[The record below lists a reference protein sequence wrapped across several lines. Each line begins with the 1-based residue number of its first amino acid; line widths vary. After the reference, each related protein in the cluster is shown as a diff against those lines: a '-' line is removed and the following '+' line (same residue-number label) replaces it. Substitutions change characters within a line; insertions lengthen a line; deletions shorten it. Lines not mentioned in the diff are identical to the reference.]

1 VIEGFLTAVDHSPVY
16 LTLLVFFAFYPIL
29 TSVVWTSTALTY
41 FFRREYRKPV
51 APQPLRRYPR
61 VTMLLPCHDEEVH
74 IQESLDSCL
83 QQDYPNLE
91 IVVVDDG
98 STDATVERVMPY
110 VRSGSVRLVT
120 KEVNE
125 GKAMAINDAL
135 PAISGEIVLILDAD
149 ARPARN
155 MLRYVM
161 PHFEY
166 PRVAAV
172 TGNPRV
178 ADRSE
183 FLGKLQMLEF
193 TSIVSVLRRAQRI
206 WGRMLTV
213 SGVVTAFRTSALVD
227 VGLFSPDMATE
238 DIDMTWKL
246 QKRFYDVRYEPAAV
260 VEMRV
265 PRTLRNL
272 WRQRRRWAVGL
283 GQVLRR
289 HAGEILTWKRRRMWP
304 VFFEAS
310 LSILWAYTLAALTAF
325 WILSYATGHP
335 PVGAS
340 PIPNWWGMLIATLSL
355 VQLGTGVMLDH
366 RYDKKVLRYLPVA
379 VFYPLVYWVLMSAI
393 TVVSTPRGLFGR
405 GSRGP
410 TLWKIPRE
418 PLAEEPAAGPAVSP
432 ELVQV

>member
-1 VIEGFLTAVDHSPVY
+1 MEAFLTAIDHSPLY
-16 LTLLVFFAFYPIL
+16 LVLLVFFAFYPIV
-29 TSVVWTSTALTY
+29 TSIVWTSTALTY
-41 FFRREYRKPV
+41 YFRREYRKPV
-51 APQPLRRYPR
+51 TYQPMRRYPR
-61 VTMLLPCHDEEVH
+61 VTLLLPCHDEEVH
-74 IQESLDSCL
+74 IVETLDSCL
-83 QQDYPNLE
+83 LQDYPNLE

-98 STDATVERVMPY
+98 STDTTIDRVMPF
-110 VRSGSVRLVT
+110 VRSGAVRLVA

-135 PAISGEIVLILDAD
+135 PVISGEVVLILDAD
-149 ARPARN
+149 ARPAPD

-178 ADRSE
+178 VDRSE

-260 VEMRV
+260 VDMRV
-265 PRTLRNL
+265 PRTLRYL
-272 WRQRRRWAVGL
+272 WRQRRRWALGL

-289 HAGEILTWKRRRMWP
+289 HTRDILSWKRRRMWP
-304 VFFEAS
+304 VLFEAS
-310 LSILWAYTLAALTAF
+310 LSILWAYTLVVLTAF
-325 WILSYATGHP
+325 WVVSYSTGHP

-355 VQLGTGVMLDH
+355 LQLGTGVLLDH
-366 RYDKKVLRYLPVA
+366 RYDKEVVRFFPVA
-379 VFYPLVYWVLMSAI
+379 VFYPLVYWMLMSVI
-393 TVVSTPRGLFGR
+393 TVVSTPRGLFGTAP
-405 GSRGP
+405 RGP
-410 TLWKIPRE
+410 TLWKVPRE
-418 PLAEEPAAGPAVSP
+418 PVPAERPSAAPVVR
-432 ELVQV
+432 ELSKV